1 MQHHRGHGTTP
12 RIHHQ
17 TRTRKFATQR
27 RAGHHTGAH
36 TRAHSEGS
44 SHSPLWHREHVTTPR
59 IHHHTRARKL
69 QRSGEQWHH
78 TRARTEAH
86 SEGSTHSPHTKATT
100 QRKRRKHHRGHVTTP
115 RIHHHT
121 RARKL
126 QRSGGRGT
134 TRGRARKHTA
144 RAAATHRTPKP
155 PRNAAGASR
164 ATAVRRKP
172 SAVRGRTTEVTIQ
185 HTNIEAVPPHTN
197 NTSAGARAS
206 VWRGTRGNAV
216 GVCKRL
222 YHPPYPSWHCSHWER
237 E

>member
-1 MQHHRGHGTTP
+1 
-12 RIHHQ
+12 
-17 TRTRKFATQR
+17 
-27 RAGHHTGAH
+27 
-36 TRAHSEGS
+36 
-44 SHSPLWHREHVTTPR
+44 
-59 IHHHTRARKL
+59 
-69 QRSGEQWHH
+69 
-78 TRARTEAH
+78 
-86 SEGSTHSPHTKATT
+86 
-100 QRKRRKHHRGHVTTP
+100 
-115 RIHHHT
+115 
-121 RARKL
+121 L

-237 E
+237 EGGRGRERERERGYGGRRARGRGQSEAPAPHTTTEATAQHTHIEANPSHTITEATTLEFQTTTQHINIKTTTRARRQPRCASIPPLTVTLT